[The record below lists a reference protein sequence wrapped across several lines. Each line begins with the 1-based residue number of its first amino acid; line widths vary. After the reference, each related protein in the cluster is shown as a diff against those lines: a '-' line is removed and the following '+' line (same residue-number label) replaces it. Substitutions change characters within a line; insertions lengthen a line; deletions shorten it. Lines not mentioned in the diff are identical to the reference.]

1 MHTWPSW
8 YSDSEVVGFQLH
20 FMFDTYKLI
29 ILSKHVVHIPKF
41 SYNNSRNF
49 CAGENDCITV
59 SSSSLLRFFSSATEW
74 KETLRPFLL
83 SLRQSYCA
91 AALEYVDIVNQPIRL
106 GIKPNDSWEKV
117 LESLLPTLRGYNPL
131 AGISNKAEEEQ
142 QRIRRNSAEHRGK
155 MLRVIPREVKA
166 DA

>member
-1 MHTWPSW
+1 MQTWPSW
-8 YSDSEVVGFQLH
+8 YGDSEVVGFQLH

-41 SYNNSRNF
+41 SCKNSRNF
-49 CAGENDCITV
+49 CAGENYCITV
-59 SSSSLLRFFSSATEW
+59 LSSSLLGFFSSATEW

-106 GIKPNDSWEKV
+106 CQLGKSIRST
-117 LESLLPTLRGYNPL
+117 S
-131 AGISNKAEEEQ
+131 SNSS
-142 QRIRRNSAEHRGK
+142 RIQSIGWNFKHSSSE
-155 MLRVIPREVKA
+155 
-166 DA
+166 